1 MHVQSNSLSGYAGS
15 LKSTTLVVAI
25 SVYLRQHFFP
35 QDEEGACGR
44 HFKSEDDVI
53 AAVDSRL
60 EKEWT
65 HVLHNHWGKCVN
77 VGQDDVGK

>member
-1 MHVQSNSLSGYAGS
+1 MSGYAGS
-15 LKSTTLVVAI
+15 LKLITLVVAV

-44 HFKSEDDVI
+44 HFKSDDDVI
-53 AAVDSRL
+53 AAVDSCL
-60 EKEWT
+60 QKEWT
-65 HVLHNHWGKCVN
+65 HMLQDHWTKCVN